1 MPSQIRPPPSPPPPL
16 LPLPIPLLFLVLL
29 FSIAAVSF
37 ASDYA
42 CQELSTS
49 CGNVTDITY
58 PFWLANDS
66 VTDITYPFWL
76 ANDTAELVTPC
87 GYPDFMVICR
97 DNTPILSLATDNY
110 TVIHIDHDRHIISLA
125 DADIVGS
132 TDACPRVRHNLTFLT
147 NSSLAYAPSD
157 ANLTFFFN
165 CSDDLTEH
173 ISPCLGKKSFVLT
186 DEMIENNSSVPHY
199 CEAVIMAP
207 VLQEHL
213 KSYQYGLAYGFRE
226 AFHEGFELNWSAS
239 TNDTCSHCEHS
250 GGRCGL
256 NMTSSRTLAF
266 ACFCSDGRIASYN
279 CSGKS
284 KLKHGI
290 IIGIAA
296 SAGFFVLLCVGFIY
310 YRHKKKQ
317 GNSPSSKS
325 LMQNLSSMSS
335 SKDPEKGSSAHFQTH
350 LFSYEELEQATNHFD
365 ESEELGDGG
374 FGTVYKGKLRDGR
387 IVAVKRLYENN
398 YRRVEQ
404 FRNEIDILSR
414 LRHPNLVNLYGC
426 TSRSERELL
435 LVYEFVQNGTVA
447 DHLHGSRASEGIL
460 TWPVRL
466 NIAVETADALAY
478 LHAVNPPI
486 IHRDVKT
493 SNILLDSC
501 FNVKVADFGLS
512 RLFPTNVTHISTAP
526 QGTPGYLDPE
536 YHQCYQLTDK
546 SDVYSFG
553 VVLVELIS
561 SKPAV
566 DITRHRKDINLAN
579 MAVDRI
585 QNGELDQLVDEGLG
599 YQSDEAIRKM
609 ITMVAE
615 VAFRCLQKDGEM
627 RPPVK
632 EVLDTLKAIQ
642 SEGYKVAKEGKD
654 GADNGDDAG
663 LLKNIAPMSPDSV
676 MNRWVSRYTT
686 PNTSE

>member
-1 MPSQIRPPPSPPPPL
+1 MPSQIRPPPSPPPL
-16 LPLPIPLLFLVLL
+16 LSLPIPLLFLVLL
-29 FSIAAVSF
+29 FSIAAVSL

-42 CQELSTS
+42 CQERSTT
-49 CGNVTDITY
+49 CGDVTDITY

-66 VTDITYPFWL
+66 
-76 ANDTAELVTPC
+76 AELFTYC
-87 GYPDFMVICR
+87 GYPEFMVICR
-97 DNTPILSLATDNY
+97 NNTPILRLATDNY
-110 TVIHIDHDRHIISLA
+110 TVTHIDHDHLIISLA
-125 DADIVGS
+125 DDDIVS
-132 TDACPRVRHNLTFLT
+132 SVDACPRVRHNLTVLT

-157 ANLTFFFN
+157 TYLTFFFN
-165 CSDDLTEH
+165 CNDVRTEYTV
-173 ISPCLGKKSFVLT
+173 PCLGLAGGNISFVLT
-186 DEMIENNSSVPHY
+186 DEMIKNNSFVPHN
-199 CEAVIMAP
+199 CEAVIVAP
-207 VLQEHL
+207 VLQEYL
-213 KSYQYGLAYGFRE
+213 KSYQYELANGFRE
-226 AFHEGFELNWSAS
+226 VLHEGFELNWSAS
-239 TNDTCSHCEHS
+239 TNTTCSHCEQS
-250 GGRCGL
+250 GGWCGL
-256 NMTSSRTLAF
+256 NKTSSTTSVF
-266 ACFCSDGRIASYN
+266 SCFCSDGRIASYN

-284 KLKHGI
+284 KKSPMKHGV

-325 LMQNLSSMSS
+325 LVQNLSSMSS

-512 RLFPTNVTHISTAP
+512 RLFPTDVTHISTAP

>member
-1 MPSQIRPPPSPPPPL
+1 MPSQIRPPPSPPPL

-49 CGNVTDITY
+49 CG
-58 PFWLANDS
+58 S
-66 VTDITYPFWL
+66 VTNITYPFWL
-76 ANDTAELVTPC
+76 ANDTDEHFTHC
-87 GYPDFMVICR
+87 GYPDFKVICR
-97 DNTPILSLATDNY
+97 DNTPILSLATDSY
-110 TVIHIDHDRHIISLA
+110 TVIYIDYDRRIISLA
-125 DADIVGS
+125 DADILGS
-132 TDACPRVRHNLTFLT
+132 ADTCPRVRHNLTSLT
-147 NSSLAYAPSD
+147 NFSLAYAPSD
-157 ANLTFFFN
+157 ANLTFYFN
-165 CSDDLTEH
+165 CSDGLTEYM
-173 ISPCLGKKSFVLT
+173 SPCLGKKSFVLT
-186 DEMIENNSSVPHY
+186 DEMIENNSFVPHN
-199 CEAVIMAP
+199 CEAVIVAP
-207 VLQEHL
+207 VLQEYL
-213 KSYQYGLAYGFRE
+213 KSYQYELANRFRE
-226 AFHEGFELNWSAS
+226 VLHEGFELNWSAS
-239 TNDTCSHCEHS
+239 TNTTCSHCEQS
-250 GGRCGL
+250 GGWCGL
-256 NMTSSRTLAF
+256 NKTSSTTSVF
-266 ACFCSDGRIASYN
+266 SCFCADGRTVSYN

-284 KLKHGI
+284 KKSPMKHGV

-325 LMQNLSSMSS
+325 LVQNLSSMSS

-512 RLFPTNVTHISTAP
+512 RLFPTDVTHISTAP